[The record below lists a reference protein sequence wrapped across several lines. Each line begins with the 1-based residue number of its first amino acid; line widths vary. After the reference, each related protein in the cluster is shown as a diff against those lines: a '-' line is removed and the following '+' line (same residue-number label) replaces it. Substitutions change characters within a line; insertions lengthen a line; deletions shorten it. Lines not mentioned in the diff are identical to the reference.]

1 MKNVSSLEDNRKK
14 MKQIVDIRARNYI
27 PKSNNRNKKTTK
39 NIRVSKNNKIN
50 SINDKSNSRI
60 KNYSQNNDYYSILN
74 KSNTNETDLAIKQI
88 ESQIKQKQLIDKR
101 NNELNKLEKKVLQKL
116 YGDLFI
122 RIPNTFKENH
132 LTFENFVF
140 EFGSEIHE
148 LYEFDKS
155 NPSYD
160 NLIND
165 VNKLILQKYPMTP
178 DLVKFTPLELKKYFY
193 DLNINDDWS
202 LISKYQSEMGKVEEK
217 RKLLKVAQ
225 SMRDYYNDLTDQIEN
240 KKKLEKILS
249 DEKNKEIVRRQQNI
263 EKQKL
268 INQKKIEQLQKNE
281 KMLEMLDQEKMKQ
294 INENVKIKQNYLK
307 SLEEENN
314 NMNEENIDLIKY
326 KLDHLMSIQT
336 KQMQNYNEK
345 NNYQP
350 KVVLNTGYNLSDDQI
365 SAMVDKIM
373 RKKREENVY
382 NFLNEEEKNNKRE
395 NIGGNIN
402 DVMGNVQKDEVN
414 NIEGINLDIEN
425 KVNKIL
431 AKKMKMMAGGKI

>member
-1 MKNVSSLEDNRKK
+1 
-14 MKQIVDIRARNYI
+14 
-27 PKSNNRNKKTTK
+27 
-39 NIRVSKNNKIN
+39 
-50 SINDKSNSRI
+50 
-60 KNYSQNNDYYSILN
+60 
-74 KSNTNETDLAIKQI
+74 
-88 ESQIKQKQLIDKR
+88 
-101 NNELNKLEKKVLQKL
+101 
-116 YGDLFI
+116 
-122 RIPNTFKENH
+122 
-132 LTFENFVF
+132 
-140 EFGSEIHE
+140 
-148 LYEFDKS
+148 
-155 NPSYD
+155 
-160 NLIND
+160 
-165 VNKLILQKYPMTP
+165 MTP

-395 NIGGNIN
+395 NIGGNI
-402 DVMGNVQKDEVN
+402 DVVMGNVQKDEVS
-414 NIEGINLDIEN
+414 NI
-425 KVNKIL
+425 KVF
-431 AKKMKMMAGGKI
+431 KK

>member
-14 MKQIVDIRARNYI
+14 MKEIVDNKARNYI
-27 PKSNNRNKKTTK
+27 PKSNNANKKNAK
-39 NIRVSKNNKIN
+39 NILKSKNNKIN
-50 SINDKSNSRI
+50 NVNNKPNFQIKSNSQ
-60 KNYSQNNDYYSILN
+60 KNDYYSLLN
-74 KSNTNETDLAIKQI
+74 KSNTDETDLAIKQI
-88 ESQIKQKQLIDKR
+88 ESQIKQKQKLEKR
-101 NNELNKLEKKVLQKL
+101 NNELLQLEKKVLQKL

-140 EFGSEIHE
+140 EFGTEIHE
-148 LYEFDKS
+148 LFEFDKM

-165 VNKLILQKYPMTP
+165 VNILILQKYPMTP

-294 INENVKIKQNYLK
+294 INENEKIKQHYLK
-307 SLEEENN
+307 NLEEENN

-326 KLDHLMSIQT
+326 KLDNAMAIQT
-336 KQMQNYNEK
+336 KQMQNYNQK
-345 NNYQP
+345 FDYQP
-350 KVVLNTGYNLSDDQI
+350 KIVLNTGYNLSDDQI
-365 SAMVDKIM
+365 SSMVDKIM
-373 RKKREENVY
+373 NKKREENVY
-382 NFLNEEEKNNKRE
+382 NFLSEEKKDDQPE
-395 NIGGNIN
+395 NIEGNVDDI
-402 DVMGNVQKDEVN
+402 MGNVQKNDVS
-414 NIEGINLDIEN
+414 NIEGINLDIEA

-431 AKKMKMMAGGKI
+431 AKKMKKKVED